1 MGWIRIER
9 VTWAERVLWVA
20 LVAAAIAP
28 VALMPGAEEVALAY
42 VAAVDQGDV
51 EGALALTAERFVL
64 NPELDHPLYEKPQ
77 AEGVLEWRAALHERW
92 RVVSW
97 AYNPVQ
103 REVHTVV
110 EISNDAWEII
120 DCRPVVEVVLVVR
133 NGELIVERARVESR
147 ELRRALEPFLAW
159 AEAERPAELDRVW
172 GETAPRWDAESARG
186 LLALLQEWRAARGVA
201 EQPSPG
207 QG

>member
-1 MGWIRIER
+1 MGWIRIDR
-9 VTWAERVLWVA
+9 VSWAERALWVA

-51 EGALALTAERFVL
+51 QAALALTAEQFFL
-64 NPELDHPLYEKPQ
+64 NPDLDRPFYGKAQ
-77 AEGVLEWRAALHERW
+77 ARGVLEWRAALRERW

-97 AYNPVQ
+97 RYNPLQ

-110 EISNDAWEII
+110 EISNDAWEILDI
-120 DCRPVVEVVLVVR
+120 RPVVEVVFVVR
-133 NGELIVERARVESR
+133 NGELIVEQARIESR
-147 ELRRALEPFLAW
+147 ELRRALEPFLEW
-159 AEAERPAELDRVW
+159 AAAERPAELDRAW
-172 GETAPRWDAESARG
+172 GEMAPRWDSASARR
-186 LLALLQEWRAARGVA
+186 LLALLGEWREARGVA
-201 EQPSPG
+201 EQPSRG

>member
-1 MGWIRIER
+1 VGWIRIER
-9 VTWAERVLWVA
+9 VTWAERILWVA

-28 VALMPGAEEVALAY
+28 VALVPGAEEVALAY

-51 EGALALTAERFVL
+51 EAALALTAERFFL
-64 NPELDHPLYEKPQ
+64 NPDLDRPLYEKPQ
-77 AEGVLEWRAALHERW
+77 ARGVLEWRAALRERW

-110 EISNDAWEII
+110 EISNDAWEIL

-133 NGELIVERARVESR
+133 NGELIVEQARTESR
-147 ELRRALEPFLAW
+147 ELRRALAPFLEW
-159 AEAERPAELDRVW
+159 ASAERPEELNRVW
-172 GETAPRWDAESARG
+172 GETAPRWDAASARG
-186 LLALLQEWRAARGVA
+186 LLALLHEWRAARGVA
-201 EQPSPG
+201 ERPSQG